1 LPEFTHSDHPL
12 RDHSQDLLGMT
23 SHARTLAHI
32 VSGIEPPYTIG
43 IYGKW
48 GEGKTSYANLLIEYL
63 KLESAWTGM
72 RLVEFSAWPY
82 VTADTMWRAFLDR
95 IAREILDQDKES
107 GLPPNP
113 QSPQAKAEA
122 EVDVAGRAALKAGGQ
137 TEAELTEKAE
147 AEARGN
153 AEVEA
158 GAKAEVGKKTKES
171 PAPAE
176 SAPSWHGFLSN
187 LLLTDVL
194 TLRGEPVTAEK
205 RRREQYERL
214 RKRFDRSAAVA
225 IRTPVEGGT
234 GVNLAAFTGL
244 VLSAAAALSPGIG
257 TLRKVIGLGEG
268 SVREIFSREEKSPPD
283 VVLSVEELRADLRA
297 LFSCLE
303 GGQPRLVIVLDDL
316 DRCLPNVA
324 LDFLET
330 IKVFFFESHGV
341 HAPCLFIVAVDEGL
355 IGRGLRMRIGE
366 EPDVNT
372 SEEARMY
379 LEKIVQLRVP
389 VPSPDDDRV
398 HELVSA
404 SSPGW
409 ACATDLI
416 GAGLGRNPRRI
427 KQQCNLM
434 AYRFMA
440 QEEEN
445 EARKAGIV
453 EQEEKNAPR

>member
-1 LPEFTHSDHPL
+1 
-12 RDHSQDLLGMT
+12 MT
-23 SHARTLAHI
+23 SHAKTLAHI
-32 VSGIEPPYTIG
+32 VNGIEPPYTIG

-95 IAREILDQDKES
+95 IAREILDQNKEPGS
-107 GLPPNP
+107 PPQP
-113 QSPQAKAEA
+113 QSLQAKAEA
-122 EVDVAGRAALKAGGQ
+122 KPEAEADVAGQAAVKAGGQ
-137 TEAELTEKAE
+137 TEAELTEKAK
-147 AEARGN
+147 AEAGGK

-158 GAKAEVGKKTKES
+158 GAKAEAGRKTKET
-171 PAPAE
+171 

-187 LLLTDVL
+187 LLFSEVL

-205 RRREQYERL
+205 RRREHYEQL

-225 IRTPVEGGT
+225 IRTPGEGGA

-257 TLRKVIGLGEG
+257 PLRKAIGLGEG
-268 SVREIFSREEKSPPD
+268 SVREIFSREEKPPPD
-283 VVLSVEELRADLRA
+283 VVSSVEELRADLRA

-341 HAPCLFIVAVDEGL
+341 NAPCLFIVAVDEGL

-404 SSPGW
+404 SSPEW

-440 QEEEN
+440 REAETAAREAEIRPQEEEN
-445 EARKAGIV
+445 
-453 EQEEKNAPR
+453 APR